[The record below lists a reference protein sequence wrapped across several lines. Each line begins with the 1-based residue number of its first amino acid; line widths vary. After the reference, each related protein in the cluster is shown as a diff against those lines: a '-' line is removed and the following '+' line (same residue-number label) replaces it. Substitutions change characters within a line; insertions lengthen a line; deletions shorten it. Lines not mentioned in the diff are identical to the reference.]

1 MDLRNHYKKLHSSA
15 LSSINKKGFNYDK
28 ELDNPSDLR
37 RGLTLLIRPNKKI
50 KEAFELFIHQAREVL
65 PDQYFYSVD
74 DIHVTVMPIVSC
86 YSGFSMEGIEID
98 RYDEIIQKALRGV
111 REFKLDFT
119 GVFASASCLIIKGY
133 PVNGYLEHFRQ
144 NLRNAFSGAKLEQS
158 LDKRYKLVTAHST
171 VVRFKQPIKDKKK
184 VIELVKA
191 FSDFEF
197 GCQSFEQLEFVYNDW
212 YQRKSIVQ
220 LLKSYNLK
228 Q

>member
-98 RYDEIIQKALRGV
+98 RYDEIIQKA
-111 REFKLDFT
+111 
-119 GVFASASCLIIKGY
+119 
-133 PVNGYLEHFRQ
+133 
-144 NLRNAFSGAKLEQS
+144 
-158 LDKRYKLVTAHST
+158 
-171 VVRFKQPIKDKKK
+171 IKDKKK

>member
-15 LSSINKKGFNYDK
+15 LSSINKEGFNYDK

-65 PDQYFYSVD
+65 PDQY
-74 DIHVTVMPIVSC
+74 
-86 YSGFSMEGIEID
+86 FSMEGIEID